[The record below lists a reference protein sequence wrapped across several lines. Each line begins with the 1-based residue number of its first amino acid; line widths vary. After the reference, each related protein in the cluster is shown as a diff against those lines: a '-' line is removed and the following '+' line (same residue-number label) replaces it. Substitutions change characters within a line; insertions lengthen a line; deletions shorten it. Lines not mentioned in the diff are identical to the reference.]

1 MVDCSHEIKWCLLLG
16 RKAMTNLESTLKSRD
31 ITLPTKV
38 QIVKNYWFFQW
49 SCMDMRAGHKAGW
62 VPKNWCFWTV
72 VLEKTLQSPLD
83 CKIKPINSKRNQ
95 PWLVTGRAN
104 AEAPILWPLDVKSQV
119 IGKDLMLG
127 KMEGKRRKWHKRWNG
142 QIASLTQWIWIW
154 TNSGRQWRTGEPGM
168 LHAVHGVTKSRTQ
181 LSNWTTTTKEK

>member
-1 MVDCSHEIKWCLLLG
+1 MMLAPWKESYDKPREHIKKQRHYFANKGPSSQGYGFPSG
-16 RKAMTNLESTLKSRD
+16 RVWMWELD
-31 ITLPTKV
+31 
-38 QIVKNYWFFQW
+38 
-49 SCMDMRAGHKAGW
+49 HKAGW

-83 CKIKPINSKRNQ
+83 CKIKPINSKTNQ
-95 PWLVTGRAN
+95 PGLVTGRAN
-104 AEAPILWPLDVKSQV
+104 AEAPILWPPDVKSQV

-142 QIASLTQWIWIW
+142 QIPSPTQRIRIW

-168 LHAVHGVTKSRTQ
+168 LHAVHGVTKSWTQ